1 MVFKM
6 TINIGGIAYTSEWMQ
21 YQLLEALFNA
31 PETKG
36 RFALSWI
43 AGAETSLQG
52 AEKRILEEVIEK
64 SKELK
69 ETIGTDKEWR
79 VKNTTQEAR
88 NILTLLDRL
97 NNGVMNGAANNAVKY
112 VQMNRRGSDLPL
124 HAYDEVDAVA
134 VFTPNAMH
142 LNYVEDALR
151 LGKHVL
157 CEKPLVVV
165 TDSYGKADRRKL
177 DRLVELNEMRGKNG
191 TIVIDAEHYSYK
203 VPSKIF
209 FDNIEEMV
217 AKYGQITRVNGSLE
231 EKDNPEKDRTKKLL
245 CRENQTGL
253 VLDTGVHILSLI
265 TGIGGTFGDIT
276 SAAYGMFPGYDV
288 ETSAHIKLY
297 ASGAFF
303 RENAGVTLSLGKFI
317 DHYRQQKTEETKNLE
332 FVFEKDGNETTVVVD
347 YKKGT
352 VSDSTGTTWDGHHK
366 YNTIEYVNILNELYE
381 CIAEKRKPRTGI
393 SNSIA
398 ILDAI
403 YRMYKKFPVE
413 QHIDGG
419 VYK

>member
-1 MVFKM
+1 MV
-6 TINIGGIAYTSEWMQ
+6 INIGGIAYTSEWMQ
-21 YQLLEALFNA
+21 YQLLEALFNTSD
-31 PETKG
+31 TKG
-36 RFALSWI
+36 KFNLSWI
-43 AGAETSLQG
+43 AGGESSLEG

-88 NILTLLDRL
+88 NLLSLLDKL
-97 NNGVMNGAANNAVKY
+97 NNGAVKY

-124 HAYDEVDAVA
+124 HAYDEVDGVA

-142 LNYVEDALR
+142 LNYIEDALR

-165 TDSYGKADRRKL
+165 TDSYGRADRRKL
-177 DRLVELNEMRGKNG
+177 DRLVELNDIRGKNG
-191 TIVIDAEHYSYK
+191 AIVIDAEHYSYK

-209 FDNIEEMV
+209 FDNINEMV
-217 AKYGQITRVNGSLE
+217 SKYGSIIRVNGYLE
-231 EKDNPEKDRTKKLL
+231 EKDNPEKDRTRKLL

-253 VLDTGVHILSLI
+253 VLDTGVHLLSLI
-265 TGIGGTFGDIT
+265 TGIGGTFGDII
-276 SAAYGMFPGYDV
+276 SATYGMFSGYDV
-288 ETSAHIKLY
+288 ETSAHIRLH
-297 ASGAFF
+297 ASGAVFSD
-303 RENAGVTLSLGKFI
+303 NSVVTLSLGKFI
-317 DHYRQQKTEETKNLE
+317 DHYRQQKTEETKKVE
-332 FVFEKDGNETTVVVD
+332 FVFEKEGSETTVVVD

-352 VSDSTGTTWDGHHK
+352 VSDSTGFAWDGHHK

-393 SNSIA
+393 SNSIT

-403 YRMYKKFPVE
+403 YRMYKQFPVE
-413 QHIDGG
+413 QHIDCG
-419 VYK
+419 VYR

>member
-1 MVFKM
+1 MV
-6 TINIGGIAYTSEWMQ
+6 INIGGIAYTSEWMQ

-31 PETKG
+31 ADTKG
-36 RFALSWI
+36 KFNLSWI
-43 AGAETSLQG
+43 AGAESSLEG

-64 SKELK
+64 SRELK

-97 NNGVMNGAANNAVKY
+97 NNGVVNGAVKY
-112 VQMNRRGSDLPL
+112 VQMNRRGCDLPL

-142 LNYVEDALR
+142 LSYIDDALR
-151 LGKHVL
+151 LGKHVI

-165 TDSYGKADRRKL
+165 TDFSGKADRRKL

-191 TIVIDAEHYSYK
+191 AIVIDAEHYSYK

-209 FDNIEEMV
+209 FDNIEKMV
-217 AKYGQITRVNGSLE
+217 KIYGLITEVNGYLE
-231 EKDNPEKDRTKKLL
+231 EKDNPEKDRTRKLL

-253 VLDTGVHILSLI
+253 VLDTGVHPLSLI

-276 SAAYGMFPGYDV
+276 SATYGMFPGYDV
-288 ETSAHIKLY
+288 ETSAHIQLS

-303 RENAGVTLSLGKFI
+303 RENAIVTLSLGKFI
-317 DHYRQQKTEETKNLE
+317 DHYKQQKTEENKKVE
-332 FVFEKDGNETTVVVD
+332 FVFEKDRNKTVVVVN
-347 YKKGT
+347 YKTGT
-352 VSDSTGTTWDGHHK
+352 VSDLTGWVWDEHHK
-366 YNTIEYVNILNELYE
+366 YSPIEYVNILNDLYE

-403 YRMYKKFPVE
+403 FRMYKKFPVE

-419 VYK
+419 VYR